1 MARTAQRVESL
12 IDEDPDMRDA
22 LRTVLDRAEN
32 GRVTW
37 DDVSDDLTSG
47 QWGRLI
53 ERGVLDKT
61 DGEGCEL
68 NDPEDVAAVVE
79 GQSAASIANG
89 GVAAGGAASDA
100 SGGATSTSSDVD
112 LDDEDSSWSMY
123 DKLAA
128 VGAVGLFAGYSLPN
142 IRNAIARVLDVA
154 LGPIEAALPFY
165 AVILVLAL
173 FTGLYSTIL
182 QDNLMDTSKMA
193 KYQERLQEIQEREK
207 EAKERDDEEALD
219 RIQEEK
225 MEAMGD
231 NLGMFKEQFRPMVW
245 IMLFTIPVFLWMYW
259 MILEHPNELGSMVIP
274 LIGERSWTAGVL
286 GPIQVW
292 IVWYFLCS
300 MGFTQVIRKTFNIQT
315 TPSTS

>member
-1 MARTAQRVESL
+1 MARTAKRVEDL

-22 LRTVLDRAEN
+22 LRTVLDRAEDN
-32 GRVTW
+32 RVAW
-37 DDVSDDLTSG
+37 GDVSGSLTSG

-53 ERGVLDKT
+53 ERGVLEKT
-61 DGEGCEL
+61 DDEGCVV
-68 NDPEDVAAVVE
+68 NDPDEVAAVVD
-79 GQSAASIANG
+79 GQSAASIADG
-89 GVAAGGAASDA
+89 GTTAATGGTS
-100 SGGATSTSSDVD
+100 STSTDSDG
-112 LDDEDSSWSMY
+112 DSSWSKY

-128 VGAVGLFAGYSLPN
+128 LGAVGLFAGYSVSSV
-142 IRNAIARVLDVA
+142 RNSIARVLDVG
-154 LGPIEAALPFY
+154 LGPLESSLPFY

-193 KYQERLQEIQEREK
+193 EYQEKLQEIQEREK

-259 MILEHPNELGSMVIP
+259 MILENPSELGTIVLP
-274 LIGERSWTAGVL
+274 LVGERTWTEGLL
-286 GPIQVW
+286 GPIQAW

-315 TPSTS
+315 SPSSS

>member
-1 MARTAQRVESL
+1 MARTAKRVESL
-12 IDEDPDMRDA
+12 IEEDPDMRDA
-22 LRTVLDRAEN
+22 LRTVLDRAED

-37 DDVSDDLTSG
+37 GDVSDDLTSG

-53 ERGVLDKT
+53 ERGVLEKT
-61 DGEGCEL
+61 DGEGCEIA
-68 NDPEDVAAVVE
+68 DPDEVAAVV
-79 GQSAASIANG
+79 GGASAASIADG
-89 GVAAGGAASDA
+89 GTAT
-100 SGGATSTSSDVD
+100 ATSTTTSSSTDI
-112 LDDEDSSWSMY
+112 DDEDSSWSMY
-123 DKLAA
+123 DKMAA
-128 VGAVGLFAGYSLPN
+128 VGALALFAGYSLSN
-142 IRNAIARVLDVA
+142 VRNAIAGVLDLG
-154 LGPIEAALPFY
+154 LGPLEQALPFY
-165 AVILVLAL
+165 AVILVLSL

-207 EAKERDDEEALD
+207 EARERDDEEALD

-245 IMLFTIPVFLWMYW
+245 IMLLTIPVFLWMYW
-259 MILEHPNELGSMVIP
+259 MILVHPEQLGTITLP
-274 LIGERSWTAGVL
+274 LVGERSWTEGLL
-286 GPIQVW
+286 GPIQAW

-315 TPSTS
+315 TPSSS

>member
-1 MARTAQRVESL
+1 MARTAERVESL
-12 IDEDPDMRDA
+12 IDEDPEMRDA
-22 LRTVLDRAEN
+22 LQTVLDRAEG

-37 DDVSDDLTSG
+37 EAVSDDLTTG
-47 QWGRLI
+47 QWSRLI
-53 ERGVLDKT
+53 QERVLEKT
-61 DGEGCEL
+61 GDGGCKV
-68 NDPEDVAAVVE
+68 NDPGDVAAVV
-79 GQSAASIANG
+79 GGASAASVTDG
-89 GVAAGGAASDA
+89 GTTTGASSAS
-100 SGGATSTSSDVD
+100 STSSDVD
-112 LDDEDSSWSMY
+112 IDDEDSSWSVY
-123 DKLAA
+123 DKMAA
-128 VGAVGLFAGYSLPN
+128 VGALGLFAGYSLPN
-142 IRNAIARVLDVA
+142 VRNAIASVLDIG
-154 LGPIEAALPFY
+154 LGPLEAALPFY
-165 AVILVLAL
+165 AVILVLSL

-207 EAKERDDEEALD
+207 EARERDDEEELD

-259 MILEHPNELGSMVIP
+259 MIREHPGELGTMVIP
-274 LIGERSWTAGVL
+274 LVGEREWTAGVA

-315 TPSTS
+315 TPDTS

>member
-12 IDEDPDMRDA
+12 IEEDPGMRDA
-22 LRTVLDRAEN
+22 LRTVLDRADD

-37 DDVSDDLTSG
+37 DAVSDDLTSG

-53 ERGVLDKT
+53 ERGVLEKT
-61 DGEGCEL
+61 DGEGCL
-68 NDPEDVAAVVE
+68 VNDPDDVAAVV
-79 GQSAASIANG
+79 GGASAESVANG
-89 GVAAGGAASDA
+89 GTTTTTSAS
-100 SGGATSTSSDVD
+100 TSTDT
-112 LDDEDSSWSMY
+112 DDGDSSWSKY
-123 DKLAA
+123 DKMAA
-128 VGAVGLFAGYSLPN
+128 VGALGLFAGYSLSN
-142 IRNAIARVLDVA
+142 VRNAIAKVLDVG
-154 LGPIEAALPFY
+154 LGPVEAALPFY

-182 QDNLMDTSKMA
+182 QDNLMDTSKMGE
-193 KYQERLQEIQEREK
+193 YQERLQEIQEREK
-207 EAKERDDEEALD
+207 EARERDDEEALD

-225 MEAMGD
+225 MDAMSD

-259 MILEHPNELGSMVIP
+259 MILENPGELGSIVIP
-274 LIGERSWTAGVL
+274 LVGEREWTAGVA

-315 TPSTS
+315 TPSSS